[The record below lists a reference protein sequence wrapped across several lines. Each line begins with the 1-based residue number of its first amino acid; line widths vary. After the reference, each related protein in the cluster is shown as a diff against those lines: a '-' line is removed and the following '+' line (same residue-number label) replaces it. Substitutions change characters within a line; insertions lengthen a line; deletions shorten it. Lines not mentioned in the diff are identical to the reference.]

1 MSKEKEQIAI
11 FIDHDIFVRH
21 FLKPDSFDVILK
33 KYKVTLVV
41 PSKSNKRL
49 KSDLSFLSNKLWP
62 PLRTSCSNPCTSN
75 FNKLIRLIFFEIF
88 S

>member
-11 FIDHDIFVRH
+11 FIDHYLFVRH

-49 KSDLSFLSNKLWP
+49 KSDLSFLSNKLD
-62 PLRTSCSNPCTSN
+62 
-75 FNKLIRLIFFEIF
+75 LIRLDVPDYRRLFGKVSSDKNYVFIIK
-88 S
+88 